1 MNSDRG
7 QEVDVTEYICHVLI
21 IEDEWLI
28 AELIR
33 HHLETLGATS
43 IDYAMTQ
50 TEPVA
55 LAIAHKPE
63 VITSGV
69 KLIEGTRP
77 LAVRAIHEEVGPIPI
92 IYITATPDDCSSC
105 EHSIATLSKPVTY
118 GALADAIAIARTA
131 L

>member
-1 MNSDRG
+1 M
-7 QEVDVTEYICHVLI
+7 CHVLI

-33 HHLETLGATS
+33 HHLETIGATS
-43 IDYAMTQ
+43 FDYAMTQ
-50 TEPVA
+50 TEAVA

-63 VITSGV
+63 VITSDV
-69 KLIEGTRP
+69 KLIEGTGP

-92 IYITATPDDCSSC
+92 IYITATPDDCRPC
-105 EHSIATLSKPVTY
+105 EHSIAILSKPVTY
-118 GALADAIAIARTA
+118 RALADAFAIARIA

>member
-1 MNSDRG
+1 M
-7 QEVDVTEYICHVLI
+7 CHVLI

-33 HHLETLGATS
+33 HHPETIGATS
-43 IDYAMTQ
+43 FDYAMTQ
-50 TEPVA
+50 AEAVA

-63 VITSGV
+63 VITSDV
-69 KLIEGTRP
+69 KLIEGTGP
-77 LAVRAIHEEVGPIPI
+77 LAVRAIYEEVGSIPI

-105 EHSIATLSKPVTY
+105 EHSIAILSKPVTY
-118 GALADAIAIARTA
+118 GALADAFAIARTA